1 MASKIFGGANLSD
14 IARATRERPDSA
26 TPSGKEGARERP
38 PGRPVLAAA
47 ELALTGRVVPPL
59 ERENIFSV
67 DPKRCRAWLH
77 HNRTSAWY
85 TRDRCQDLIESIAK
99 DGQQEPA
106 VARKLVGDPNFDYE
120 LIYGMRRR
128 FACEFLNARLR
139 LRVIEADD
147 ARAAVLMHIEN
158 ADRQDI
164 TPMERALSF
173 QSQLE
178 ARIFPTQDALSDAIG
193 LTKGQVSKLIKA
205 ASLMRQTTISQLF
218 PDKSVVPVDAAY
230 KLATLWDRPAAK
242 EVILKAAQNLLQ
254 RERAGRSPAEILKL
268 LIGSLDRSRKF
279 DPVQRQYN
287 LGAAGRVVVT
297 RNARGK
303 VTLAFPQGLADVD
316 KTAVLSAVE
325 QILKD
330 LGH

>member
-1 MASKIFGGANLSD
+1 
-14 IARATRERPDSA
+14 
-26 TPSGKEGARERP
+26 
-38 PGRPVLAAA
+38 
-47 ELALTGRVVPPL
+47 
-59 ERENIFSV
+59 
-67 DPKRCRAWLH
+67 
-77 HNRTSAWY
+77 
-85 TRDRCQDLIESIAK
+85 
-99 DGQQEPA
+99 
-106 VARKLVGDPNFDYE
+106 VARKLLGDPNFDYE

-128 FACEFLNARLR
+128 FACEFLNTRLK
-139 LRVIEADD
+139 LRVIEVDD

-193 LTKGQVSKLIKA
+193 LTKGQVSKLVKA
-205 ASLMRQTTISQLF
+205 ASLMRQATISQLF

-230 KLATLWDRPAAK
+230 KLATLWDRPGAK

-254 RERAGRSPAEILKL
+254 RERAGRSAAEILKL
-268 LIGSLDRSRKF
+268 LVGSLDRSRKF

-316 KTAVLSAVE
+316 KETVLSAVE

-330 LGH
+330 LGR

>member
-1 MASKIFGGANLSD
+1 MASRIFGGANLSD
-14 IARATRERPDSA
+14 IARA
-26 TPSGKEGARERP
+26 ARERP
-38 PGRPVLAAA
+38 EASGEGDKAAPGRPVMAAA

-59 ERENIFSV
+59 ERENIFQV
-67 DPKRCRAWLH
+67 DPRRCRAWSH
-77 HNRTSAWY
+77 HNRTAGWY

-99 DGQQEPA
+99 DGQQEPV
-106 VARKLVGDPNFDYE
+106 VARKLVEDPNFDYE

-128 FACEFLNARLR
+128 FACEYLNSRLK

-178 ARIFPTQDALSDAIG
+178 AKIFPTQEALADAIG
-193 LTKGQVSKLIKA
+193 LTKGQVSKLVKA
-205 ASLMRQTTISQLF
+205 ASLMRHATLTQLF
-218 PDKSVVPVDAAY
+218 VDKSAVPVDAAY
-230 KLATLWDRPAAK
+230 KLATLWERPGAK

-254 RERAGRSPAEILKL
+254 KERAGRSPDDLIKVL
-268 LIGSLDRSRKF
+268 LASLDRSRKF
-279 DPVQRQYN
+279 EPVQKQYN
-287 LGAAGRVVVT
+287 LGAIGRVVVT

-303 VTLAFPQGLADVD
+303 VTLAFPQGLA
-316 KTAVLSAVE
+316 TADNSSVVAAIE
-325 QILKD
+325 QIMKD
-330 LGH
+330 LS

>member
-1 MASKIFGGANLSD
+1 MASRIFGGANLSD
-14 IARATRERPDSA
+14 IARS
-26 TPSGKEGARERP
+26 ARERP
-38 PGRPVLAAA
+38 SGAAEPEAPGTKATTPGRPVMAAA
-47 ELALTGRVVPPL
+47 ELALTGRVAPPL

-67 DPKRCRAWLH
+67 DPKRCRAWAH

-106 VARKLVGDPNFDYE
+106 VARKLSADPNFDYE

-128 FACEFLNARLR
+128 FACEFLNMRVK
-139 LRVIEADD
+139 LRVVEADD

-178 ARIFPTQDALSDAIG
+178 ARIFPTQEALADAIG
-193 LTKGQVSKLIKA
+193 LTKGQISKLVKA
-205 ASLMRQTTISQLF
+205 AGLMRNGTISQLF
-218 PDKSVVPVDAAY
+218 PDKSTVPVDAAY
-230 KLATLWDRPAAK
+230 KLATLWERPGAK
-242 EVILKAAQNLLQ
+242 EVVLKAAQNLLQ
-254 RERAGRSPAEILKL
+254 KERAGRSPADLVKAL
-268 LIGSLDRSRKF
+268 LASLDRSKKF
-279 DPVQRQYN
+279 DLVQKHYN

-303 VTLAFPQGLADVD
+303 VTMAFPQGFAGIGKSEVL
-316 KTAVLSAVE
+316 TAIE
-325 QILKD
+325 QIIKD
-330 LGH
+330 LG